1 MLRLTPGRK
10 LICAAGSI
18 SLGLE
23 QDYRSLLHEVEI
35 NLRNI
40 FEINSLLI
48 NIIDQNLLA
57 CCEPGRCIDKIW
69 NKKIIGCFV
78 RWSSKRDGL
87 LISYL
92 VGDGANIDSIAN
104 RLSTTLEAYNENFQK
119 ISNHNILAD
128 RNLNA
133 LARLGENLTNY
144 ERFNY
149 QNTLIS
155 SVLSAGNNKR
165 LQKSLELSTGLQRLK
180 TILKD
185 SDIESSMTQLS
196 NALLEINIPCIMKDR
211 KCTVLRDNWNLR

>member
-1 MLRLTPGRK
+1 M
-10 LICAAGSI
+10 
-18 SLGLE
+18 
-23 QDYRSLLHEVEI
+23 
-35 NLRNI
+35 
-40 FEINSLLI
+40 
-48 NIIDQNLLA
+48 
-57 CCEPGRCIDKIW
+57 
-69 NKKIIGCFV
+69 

-180 TILKD
+180 TILKN
-185 SDIESSMTQLS
+185 SDIEGLMTQLS
-196 NALLEINIPCIMKDR
+196 NALLEINIPSQGQMESEV
-211 KCTVLRDNWNLR
+211 VLHLVIKNLRKAEDFLITCMPTYRNFSWFIPTMHHEHFYFEGNLFNNENRFPLKY